1 MIASGM
7 SLTLEIP
14 DSLATGRSAQDVG
27 RELLEIFAAESYKVG
42 KMSMRQVRELLGHE
56 SRWDTEKFLGERDA
70 LNSITAEEVVTD
82 ATTAARF
89 SERDK

>member
-14 DSLATGRSAQDVG
+14 DSLSTGRSAEDVG
-27 RELLEIFAAESYKVG
+27 RELLEIFAAESYKAG

-56 SRWDTEKFLGERDA
+56 SRWDTEKFLGQRGV
-70 LNSITAEEVVTD
+70 LNSLTAEEVAAD
-82 ATTAARF
+82 ATSAAQF